1 MHTNARTEVKKM
13 LAEKYTTRELMAV
26 CCAHE
31 IKNGEVVFM
40 GIGLPMM
47 GGQVA
52 SKTHAKDAILVYEG
66 GGVGA
71 ISRRVPWSIGDNPT
85 AENALM
91 VHEMWR
97 LFSDGQAGYI
107 NRGVIGGAQIDKF
120 GNLNTT
126 VIMGGKS
133 YESPAVRLSGSG
145 GANDIASSCGETTI
159 VMQMDR
165 GFREKIDFITSPG
178 HLTGPGARKKAGL
191 VGNGPTAVITQKCV
205 LRFEELTK
213 EMYLDALFP
222 GETVEGVKSLVDW
235 DLKVA
240 PDIKVV
246 TTPTIEEIDIIHTL
260 DPKGFMLGAKS
271 DGEEDFEKFFQLM
284 KQAYEAVEI
293 NLG

>member
-1 MHTNARTEVKKM
+1 M
-13 LAEKYTTRELMAV
+13 
-26 CCAHE
+26 
-31 IKNGEVVFM
+31 
-40 GIGLPMM
+40 
-47 GGQVA
+47 
-52 SKTHAKDAILVYEG
+52 
-66 GGVGA
+66 
-71 ISRRVPWSIGDNPT
+71 
-85 AENALM
+85 
-91 VHEMWR
+91 
-97 LFSDGQAGYI
+97 
-107 NRGVIGGAQIDKF
+107 
-120 GNLNTT
+120 
-126 VIMGGKS
+126 
-133 YESPAVRLSGSG
+133 SGSG

-159 VMQMDR
+159 VMQMDK

-260 DPKGFMLGAKS
+260 DPKGIMLGAKS